1 MWNVQRNYSG
11 KWTQLKTVNICI
23 VDDLLNVIFYSKIKS
38 CSMSTKSSL
47 KTCLKFFALYNLCVL
62 TQNLWKCPK
71 IFSWDS
77 PALKWSP
84 SLNVSTT
91 PITAMDCRQ
100 CLPLSV
106 VQLKGKH
113 WQKLH
118 CRKVVVD
125 KIGQLL
131 IWQYIHLK

>member
-1 MWNVQRNYSG
+1 MPIF
-11 KWTQLKTVNICI
+11 LL
-23 VDDLLNVIFYSKIKS
+23 DDLLNVIFYSKIKC

-47 KTCLKFFALYNLCVL
+47 KTCLKFFALNNLCVL

-91 PITAMDCRQ
+91 PITANVY
-100 CLPLSV
+100 LLVLFSWKV
-106 VQLKGKH
+106 NIGKNSIAVR
-113 WQKLH
+113 WL
-118 CRKVVVD
+118 
-125 KIGQLL
+125 
-131 IWQYIHLK
+131 